1 MYHVVLGV
9 APEDDQLGDK
19 VSAVSGLPGA
29 TEAVRATVVHFHDGD
44 GPVGEVPVVAEAL
57 ERLEAAGV
65 DSEVYDTDRENA
77 PQGLVEVAE
86 ELDPDLVCIGGR
98 HRSPAG
104 KLQLKTGAQEIV
116 LRAPVPVLVAGD
128 VESRE
133 PRA

>member
-9 APEDDQLGDK
+9 APDDDQLAAK
-19 VSAVSGLPGA
+19 VRALSDLPRA
-29 TEAVRATVVHFHDGD
+29 TEEVHVTVVHFHDGE
-44 GPVGEVPVVAEAL
+44 GPIEDVPVVAEAL
-57 ERLEAAGV
+57 AALEDAGLRADVHDSDGESAA
-65 DSEVYDTDRENA
+65 R
-77 PQGLVEVAE
+77 GLVDVAE
-86 ELDPDLVCIGGR
+86 ELSPDLLCIGGR

-104 KLQLKTGAQEIV
+104 KLQLKTGAQKVV